1 MKLPGRNVA
10 GFFFVALL
18 LAGCTSA
25 GSNGT
30 TPSVVEPALPEVSGT
45 LAIAAPSIGASHR
58 ARRPAF
64 VGAAT
69 QHAYIFINGSLT
81 PSNASSSCTGTQ
93 TSGTGTF
100 CTISW
105 TARLAVPA
113 SYPFQV
119 ETDDGVRVL
128 AEGAATYPLVAGNNT
143 LAALALNGISYL
155 ASWATTSCTA
165 GVAGATAGTCNVTLT
180 IADGDAEVITY
191 SGATLVPTTGNT
203 PTTGTVYDN
212 GAVSF
217 VSAAPA
223 VGIITGTAQTSGS
236 NVYSTFASGTL
247 TIGGVSTTG
256 VYTFAVKCATATAS
270 GSFSFSPSG
279 GIGRTSGVNILDSQ
293 LANESP
299 VPAYPVPTGGPPTF
313 TCTNGV
319 ISSATGGLGL
329 D

>member
-1 MKLPGRNVA
+1 MKLPGRSVA
-10 GFFFVALL
+10 GLFALISL
-18 LAGCTSA
+18 LGGCSSG
-25 GSNGT
+25 GSNAT
-30 TPSVVEPALPEVSGT
+30 TPSAAQSVLPSVSGT
-45 LAIAAPSIGASHR
+45 LTIALPSSGASGK

-69 QHAYIFINGSLT
+69 QHAYIFINGSLM
-81 PSNASSSCTGTQ
+81 PSNASSTCTGTQ

-143 LAALALNGISYL
+143 LAPLALNGISYL

-165 GVAGATAGTCNVTLT
+165 GVAGTTAGTCNVTLT
-180 IADGDAEVITY
+180 VADGDAEVITY
-191 SGATLVPTTGNT
+191 SGSTVVPTTGNT

-217 VSAAPA
+217 VSASPA

-236 NVYSTFASGTL
+236 NTYSTFAAGTL

-256 VYTFAVKCATATAS
+256 VYTIAVKCATATAS
-270 GSFSFSPSG
+270 GSFSFLPSG
-279 GIGRTSGVNILDSQ
+279 GAGRTSGVNILDSQ

-313 TCTNGV
+313 TCANGV